1 MQIQTNRN
9 QRELKSHGDV
19 SFPILV
25 SHESITSYELNTFS
39 WHWHPEIELTLIEEG
54 EMMYQINGHEMHV
67 QKGDLLFSNCNALHS
82 GHSIDGRACYYWSI
96 TFDSKLI
103 YGFENSLIQ
112 TKYVDAVVSAK
123 EFSSLL
129 FDGSESWHHDLKELV
144 CELISLSSDKSDFYE
159 IKIQMQLTKIWL
171 MLLEH
176 RTSFSLNE
184 NFEKVKI
191 IRDSTYPYAYV
202 NLKVKFSKLG
212 EKKKI
217 IQEINPFIY
226 FEVAKNG
233 EILTKKSRLVTT
245 KHYYSRPDS
254 ELWFYLEYRPVENLD
269 TLEKSIVSFF
279 VKLMSDK
286 DSVRLSKIKEE
297 SEKKKNESLMG
308 KKIKLTLKEAS
319 RNSRKE
325 ILGRFGSDIEITLKQ
340 VEFFCDSSA
349 KLYLILNDKLALTC
363 EYCYDLCVFSYKIE
377 NNQYMLVKKLQD
389 LWYVDFVDLF
399 QETELFKALIEI
411 DNLFERFVKF
421 IEYMY
426 EKKWYK
432 YDEE

>member
-129 FDGSESWHHDLKELV
+129 FDGSESWHQDLKELV

-184 NFEKVKI
+184 NALNPKTSARLKTILSFIHENFEKKI
-191 IRDSTYPYAYV
+191 SLDDIANSVHLCKSECCRFFKKHMQESLFDYLLRYRIEQSIPYLR
-202 NLKVKFSKLG
+202 NPEFSITETALCCG
-212 EKKKI
+212 
-217 IQEINPFIY
+217 FSD
-226 FEVAKNG
+226 AG
-233 EILTKKSRLVTT
+233 
-245 KHYYSRPDS
+245 YYSRMFKRYTGMSPRDYRIGLFPD
-254 ELWFYLEYRPVENLD
+254 
-269 TLEKSIVSFF
+269 
-279 VKLMSDK
+279 
-286 DSVRLSKIKEE
+286 
-297 SEKKKNESLMG
+297 
-308 KKIKLTLKEAS
+308 
-319 RNSRKE
+319 
-325 ILGRFGSDIEITLKQ
+325 
-340 VEFFCDSSA
+340 
-349 KLYLILNDKLALTC
+349 
-363 EYCYDLCVFSYKIE
+363 YD
-377 NNQYMLVKKLQD
+377 
-389 LWYVDFVDLF
+389 
-399 QETELFKALIEI
+399 
-411 DNLFERFVKF
+411 R
-421 IEYMY
+421 
-426 EKKWYK
+426 
-432 YDEE
+432 

>member
-1 MQIQTNRN
+1 MENNSLEIVKECNALSEIMEFKNCDTEIAKYIGTISCGFVEMGKN
-9 QRELKSHGDV
+9 LKVISDKK
-19 SFPILV
+19 LYKLDNYD
-25 SHESITSYELNTFS
+25 SIYDYAEKRFNIKTTTVKNLINIAEKFLDDYGKIVPEFKDYTYSQLIEIDKISDTSYEKLNPNMSVRDIKNLQIVEKLDGVMVASLKTAFNKTVS
-39 WHWHPEIELTLIEEG
+39 GLKNFFIKNKILNEQFEI
-54 EMMYQINGHEMHV
+54 
-67 QKGDLLFSNCNALHS
+67 D
-82 GHSIDGRACYYWSI
+82 
-96 TFDSKLI
+96 
-103 YGFENSLIQ
+103 
-112 TKYVDAVVSAK
+112 
-123 EFSSLL
+123 
-129 FDGSESWHHDLKELV
+129 
-144 CELISLSSDKSDFYE
+144 
-159 IKIQMQLTKIWL
+159 
-171 MLLEH
+171 
-176 RTSFSLNE
+176 SFSLNE

>member
-184 NFEKVKI
+184 NALNPKTSARLKAILSFIHENFEKKI
-191 IRDSTYPYAYV
+191 SLDDIANSV
-202 NLKVKFSKLG
+202 HLC
-212 EKKKI
+212 
-217 IQEINPFIY
+217 
-226 FEVAKNG
+226 
-233 EILTKKSRLVTT
+233 KSECCR
-245 KHYYSRPDS
+245 
-254 ELWFYLEYRPVENLD
+254 
-269 TLEKSIVSFF
+269 FF
-279 VKLMSDK
+279 
-286 DSVRLSKIKEE
+286 
-297 SEKKKNESLMG
+297 
-308 KKIKLTLKEAS
+308 
-319 RNSRKE
+319 
-325 ILGRFGSDIEITLKQ
+325 
-340 VEFFCDSSA
+340 
-349 KLYLILNDKLALTC
+349 
-363 EYCYDLCVFSYKIE
+363 
-377 NNQYMLVKKLQD
+377 
-389 LWYVDFVDLF
+389 
-399 QETELFKALIEI
+399 
-411 DNLFERFVKF
+411 
-421 IEYMY
+421 
-426 EKKWYK
+426 
-432 YDEE
+432 

>member
-54 EMMYQINGHEMHV
+54 EMMYQINGHEMRV

-184 NFEKVKI
+184 NALNPKTSARLKAILSFIHENFEKKI
-191 IRDSTYPYAYV
+191 SLDDIANSVHLCKSECCRFFKKHMQESLFDYLLRYRIEQSIPY
-202 NLKVKFSKLG
+202 LKNPEYSITEAALCCGFSDAG
-212 EKKKI
+212 
-217 IQEINPFIY
+217 
-226 FEVAKNG
+226 
-233 EILTKKSRLVTT
+233 
-245 KHYYSRPDS
+245 YYSRMFKRYTGTSPRD
-254 ELWFYLEYRPVENLD
+254 YR
-269 TLEKSIVSFF
+269 F
-279 VKLMSDK
+279 
-286 DSVRLSKIKEE
+286 
-297 SEKKKNESLMG
+297 
-308 KKIKLTLKEAS
+308 
-319 RNSRKE
+319 
-325 ILGRFGSDIEITLKQ
+325 
-340 VEFFCDSSA
+340 
-349 KLYLILNDKLALTC
+349 
-363 EYCYDLCVFSYKIE
+363 
-377 NNQYMLVKKLQD
+377 
-389 LWYVDFVDLF
+389 
-399 QETELFKALIEI
+399 
-411 DNLFERFVKF
+411 NLFPDYNR
-421 IEYMY
+421 
-426 EKKWYK
+426 
-432 YDEE
+432 